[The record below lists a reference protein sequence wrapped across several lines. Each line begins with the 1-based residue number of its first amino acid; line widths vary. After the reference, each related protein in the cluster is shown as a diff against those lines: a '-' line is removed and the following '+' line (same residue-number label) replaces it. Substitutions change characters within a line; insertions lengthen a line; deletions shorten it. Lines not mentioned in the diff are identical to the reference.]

1 MADVFTYFEDLHKMP
16 EIGMHEFKTSAYIAD
31 HLKKMGYEVQEHIG
45 GGTGVVAVYDSGK
58 PGPVLGLRADMDALG
73 TKDGGAAHLCGHDGH
88 MAMLLTAAEI
98 IKEQKLVHKG
108 KLKILFQPAEETS
121 EGALSMLKGGAIDD
135 IDILIGMHG
144 RPIQECRVGQA
155 APALY
160 YSAATHIRYDII
172 GKQSHGARPY
182 LGVSALDAAC
192 LVVAAANALRFDS
205 NVVYNLK
212 ATQIHA
218 DAGVP
223 NAVPGNATVTF
234 DLRSQSN
241 DVMDLM
247 IKKLTNAAK
256 NAAASIGAEAV
267 ENILHST
274 PASIITPEV
283 TNIIAEVIKEELGLQ
298 KQAFGG
304 QGLPSP
310 AAVAAGQQGG
320 DTLRRALVQACFH
333 QGPGQNTHHVIQVP
347 IRRDGDVHPVPCPLH
362 SAAGNGPHRVTMGGP
377 AGA

>member
-108 KLKILFQPAEETS
+108 KLKILFQAAEETS

-283 TNIIAEVIKEELGLQ
+283 TNIIAEVIKEKLGSQALIPPITTAGGEDFFWYPKEKPELKTGFIALGEDAQPGLHDPNMH
-298 KQAFGG
+298 F
-304 QGLPSP
+304 
-310 AAVAAGQQGG
+310 
-320 DTLRRALVQACFH
+320 D
-333 QGPGQNTHHVIQVP
+333 
-347 IRRDGDVHPVPCPLH
+347 H
-362 SAAGNGPHRVTMGGP
+362 SALPNGVKLHVGLVKKILG
-377 AGA
+377 

>member
-1 MADVFTYFEDLHKMP
+1 
-16 EIGMHEFKTSAYIAD
+16 
-31 HLKKMGYEVQEHIG
+31 
-45 GGTGVVAVYDSGK
+45 
-58 PGPVLGLRADMDALG
+58 
-73 TKDGGAAHLCGHDGH
+73 
-88 MAMLLTAAEI
+88 MLLTAAGI

-234 DLRSQSN
+234 DLRSQNN

-247 IKKLTNAAK
+247 IKRLTNAAK

-267 ENILHST
+267 ENILHRT

-283 TNIIAEVIKEELGLQ
+283 TDIIAEVIKEELGP
-298 KQAFGG
+298 QALIPPITTAGG
-304 QGLPSP
+304 EDFFWYPKERPGLKT
-310 AAVAAGQQGG
+310 GFI
-320 DTLRRALVQACFH
+320 ALGEDAQ
-333 QGPGQNTHHVIQVP
+333 PGLHDPNMHF
-347 IRRDGDVHPVPCPLH
+347 DH
-362 SAAGNGPHRVTMGGP
+362 SALPNGVKLHVGLVKKILG
-377 AGA
+377 

>member
-1 MADVFTYFEDLHKMP
+1 MADVFKYFEDLHEIP
-16 EIGMHEFKTSAYIAD
+16 EIGMHEFKTAAYVAD
-31 HLKKMGYEVQEHIG
+31 ALKKMGYEVNEHIG
-45 GGTGVVAVYDSGK
+45 GGTGVVGIHDSGE
-58 PGPVLGLRADMDALG
+58 PGQTLGLRADMDALG

-88 MAMLLTAAEI
+88 MAMLLAAAEEI
-98 IKEQKLVHKG
+98 MNEKLVKKG
-108 KLKILFQPAEETS
+108 KLKVIFQPAEETS

-144 RPIQECRVGQA
+144 RPIQECRIGQA

-160 YSAATHIRYDII
+160 YSSACHVRYDIY

-192 LVVAAANALRFDS
+192 LVVSAVNALRFDS

-223 NAVPGNATVTF
+223 NAVPGHATITF

-247 IKKLTNAAK
+247 IQKVDIAAK
-256 NAAASIGAEAV
+256 GAASSVGATAEQH
-267 ENILHST
+267 ILHRT
-274 PASIITPEV
+274 PASILTKEITDML
-283 TNIIAEVIKEELGLQ
+283 ADVIKEELGKDALIPPITT
-298 KQAFGG
+298 AGG
-304 QGLPSP
+304 EDFFWYPKERPELKTGFVALGEDAQPGLHDPNMHF
-310 AAVAAGQQGG
+310 
-320 DTLRRALVQACFH
+320 D
-333 QGPGQNTHHVIQVP
+333 
-347 IRRDGDVHPVPCPLH
+347 H
-362 SAAGNGPHRVTMGGP
+362 SALPNGVKIHKGIVKKILG
-377 AGA
+377 

>member
-1 MADVFTYFEDLHKMP
+1 MDDVFKYFEDLHKIP

-31 HLKKMGYEVQEHIG
+31 HLKKMGYEVHEHIG
-45 GGTGVVAVYDSGK
+45 GGTGVVAIYDSGK

-88 MAMLLTAAEI
+88 MAMLLTAAGI

-108 KLKILFQPAEETS
+108 ELKILFQPAEETS

-247 IKKLTNAAK
+247 IKRLTTAAK

-267 ENILHST
+267 ENILHRT

-283 TNIIAEVIKEELGLQ
+283 TDIIAEVIKEELGP
-298 KQAFGG
+298 QALIPPITTAGG
-304 QGLPSP
+304 EDFFWYPKEKPELKTGFIALGEDAQPGLHDPNMHF
-310 AAVAAGQQGG
+310 
-320 DTLRRALVQACFH
+320 D
-333 QGPGQNTHHVIQVP
+333 
-347 IRRDGDVHPVPCPLH
+347 H
-362 SAAGNGPHRVTMGGP
+362 SALPNGVKLHVGLVKKILG
-377 AGA
+377 

>member
-1 MADVFTYFEDLHKMP
+1 MAILVIFGACIYID
-16 EIGMHEFKTSAYIAD
+16 EFSDT
-31 HLKKMGYEVQEHIG
+31 L
-45 GGTGVVAVYDSGK
+45 TGVAA
-58 PGPVLGLRADMDALG
+58 RAQLQAPI
-73 TKDGGAAHLCGHDGH
+73 
-88 MAMLLTAAEI
+88 TAAA
-98 IKEQKLVHKG
+98 V
-108 KLKILFQPAEETS
+108 KILILLRLLIIQLSPNYTQVPRITSTPKLLSTETRAGAGTACPPSAEETS

-283 TNIIAEVIKEELGLQ
+283 TNIIAEVIKEELGS
-298 KQAFGG
+298 QALIPPITTAGG
-304 QGLPSP
+304 EDFFWYPKEKPELKTGFIALGEDAQPGLHDPNMHF
-310 AAVAAGQQGG
+310 
-320 DTLRRALVQACFH
+320 D
-333 QGPGQNTHHVIQVP
+333 
-347 IRRDGDVHPVPCPLH
+347 H
-362 SAAGNGPHRVTMGGP
+362 SALPNGVKLHVGLVKKILG
-377 AGA
+377 